1 MQLFEVAMEKIF
13 VKCAF
18 VLGFILFVCVLLC
31 PADTWL
37 ESENRYVSEFS
48 LSDKSFADRMPFRTA
63 LLKLNRNII
72 LSLGKNEF
80 AGAFLGENGYIFS
93 NEDTSVATLEKNLS
107 FADSLSMDFETH
119 VCIIPSKTDSL
130 LAYLPKFYDSERG
143 ELWQTAAKNKNN
155 VADILPTVLLAAN
168 NGKYVYYRGDHHL
181 TSLGSYYV
189 YKSLATS
196 LGFAAYGADDFSV
209 GIVKTNF
216 SGSDARKMLTETGDK
231 IALFHY
237 GGDSRFVTE
246 NLDSGRKY
254 DGLYDFDKLLSNDPY
269 GVFPIPDCG
278 RVKITLGEGRETLLL
293 ICDSYGDSLAPFLA
307 RHFDLDIIDPR
318 YYGGSVKELIN
329 ENDYTAALL
338 CFGMDTIAGKEILYR
353 LMV

>member
-1 MQLFEVAMEKIF
+1 MEKIF
-13 VKCAF
+13 VRTA
-18 VLGFILFVCVLLC
+18 LALSFILFVCILLC

-48 LSDKSFADRMPFRTA
+48 LEDKSFNDRMPFRTA
-63 LLKLNRNII
+63 LLKLNRNIT

-93 NEDTSVATLEKNLS
+93 NEDTSVEILEKNLS
-107 FADSLSMDFETH
+107 FADGLSSDIETY
-119 VCIIPSKTDSL
+119 VCIIPSKTDAL
-130 LAYLPKFYDSERG
+130 LAYLPRFYDSERG
-143 ELWQTAAKNKNN
+143 ELWQVAAKSKNN
-155 VADILPTVLLAAN
+155 VADVLPTLLLAAN

-196 LGFAAYGADDFSV
+196 LDFAAYGADDFSV

-231 IALFHY
+231 IALFRY

-254 DGLYDFDKLLSNDPY
+254 DGLYDFDKLISNDPY
-269 GVFPIPDCG
+269 GVFPLPDCG
-278 RVKITLGEGRETLLL
+278 RVKITLGEGRETLLI

-318 YYGGSVKELIN
+318 YYGGSVKELIK
-329 ENDYTAALL
+329 ETDYTAALL
-338 CFGMDTIAGKEILYR
+338 CLGMDTIAGKEILYK
-353 LMV
+353 LMI